1 MSKVTVA
8 RALTARIARRFMKI
22 GDSIVAIS
30 AGVLFV
36 IIGVLAYFFSPWW
49 WLLLLPILF
58 IVSVYIIVRLIV
70 AVIISRIHASKLTD
84 DQRKAL
90 DAFIHKVQQILE
102 ARAMPIPIIVIIC
115 IKDIL
120 LHRDV
125 TTIKKIIRDSVS
137 LRNDYLELEKLF

>member
-120 LHRDV
+120 FHRDV